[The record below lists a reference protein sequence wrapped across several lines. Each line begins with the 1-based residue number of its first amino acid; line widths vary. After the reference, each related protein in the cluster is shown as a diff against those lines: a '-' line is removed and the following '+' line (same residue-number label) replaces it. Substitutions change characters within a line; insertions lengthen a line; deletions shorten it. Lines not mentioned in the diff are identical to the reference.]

1 MAHNEWEPYS
11 LPLHLFLTM
20 SLIQAMAKNFI
31 GTISSKC
38 SALRILGWDFLR
50 IKSRSQI
57 R

>member
-38 SALRILGWDFLR
+38 SALRILGWDLGLGLD
-50 IKSRSQI
+50 KKP
-57 R
+57 